1 MLCGLI
7 ILKNV
12 SGVILKYQDNKTIKP
27 PFYCLNF
34 QKVNIMILETQ
45 IQNKLKNVSQ
55 TKILMSM
62 GYLNIEK
69 AQERL
74 ELFNRV
80 NNIYLWLKLETYD
93 SIYDGE
99 GFVKELLKVLELY
112 TEDSKNIL
120 REHKRKLYQMSQ
132 MEQPYID
139 IDTKFQRGNES
150 IHDLVKARHQKRIM
164 LSKEDTAFTSPQ
176 ENLNFVQ
183 QIIKEHHIRTNGDL
197 GIWGKV
203 YYYYYKAS
211 DGNIY
216 GFDKYGERL

>member
-1 MLCGLI
+1 
-7 ILKNV
+7 
-12 SGVILKYQDNKTIKP
+12 
-27 PFYCLNF
+27 
-34 QKVNIMILETQ
+34 MILETQ

-55 TKILMSM
+55 TKILMAM
-62 GYLNIEK
+62 GYLNIEN

-93 SIYDGE
+93 SIYDSE

-120 REHKRKLYQMSQ
+120 REHKKKLYQMSQ

-139 IDTKFQRGNES
+139 IDTKFQRGSES

-164 LSKEDTAFTSPQ
+164 LSKEDTVFTSPQ
-176 ENLNFVQ
+176 ETLNFVQ

-203 YYYYYKAS
+203 CYYYYKAS